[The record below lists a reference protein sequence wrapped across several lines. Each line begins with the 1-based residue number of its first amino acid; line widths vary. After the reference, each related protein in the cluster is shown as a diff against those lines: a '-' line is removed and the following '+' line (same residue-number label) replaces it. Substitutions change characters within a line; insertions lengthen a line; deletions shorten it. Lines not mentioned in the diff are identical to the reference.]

1 MARIGSL
8 KIVEQKKE
16 EQRKKAADPN
26 SPGQKLVTAVNDIRK
41 SVGAGLP
48 LNVYKRFLMAAL
60 KEAGVSVEQDVAFPV
75 RHKDLTI
82 KDAFTADI
90 VMGSDAIVIL
100 RGDNGGGDY
109 RDEAGTFLR
118 HSGRKDAYMVNF
130 SAKDP
135 RRMIAKASVRKADI
149 SFGATDK
156 GKMN

>member
-1 MARIGSL
+1 MAKLGSL

-16 EQRKKAADPN
+16 EPRKKSVDPN
-26 SPGQKLVTAVNDIRK
+26 SQGQQLVVAVNNIRK

-48 LNVYKRFLMAAL
+48 LAVYKRFLMAEL
-60 KEAGVSVEQDVAFPV
+60 KGAGVSVEQDVPFPV
-75 RHKDLTI
+75 RHKDLII

-100 RGDNGGGDY
+100 RADNGAADY
-109 RDEAGTFLR
+109 RDEASTFLR

-135 RRMIAKASVRKADI
+135 RKTIAKASVRKADI
-149 SFGATDK
+149 SFGGK
-156 GKMN
+156 GRVN